1 MFGDRLGSVVVAYNL
16 PFTYCFAGAHSR
28 DQCKRPSPQYQTF
41 KLRISR
47 RFNPHNS
54 SSILCSAG
62 HGGRDFVSLG
72 ADGMLLDERSGDSER
87 G

>member
-47 RFNPHNS
+47 RFNPHDS